1 MHRLTVTLSTAFII
15 LASAN
20 ASAQSA
26 LASRP
31 SVSLSAGAFFFDL
44 SGTGVAPMAVV
55 RGDLPL
61 NRFIAFDGGL
71 IGALPTQDFLERTT
85 LLAPEIGMQLQV
97 PRRFAPYLS
106 ADIGRIFA
114 IRGSSLGGTRNDV
127 SYSAALGTRVW
138 LREHTGVRAEFRLRG
153 VGEGFTGS
161 AAEVTLG
168 VAWR

>member
-127 SYSAALGTRVW
+127 SYSAALGARCDQRATVRRRHRPHGRSRRH
-138 LREHTGVRAEFRLRG
+138 LGRSRQRAEARDP
-153 VGEGFTGS
+153 TI
-161 AAEVTLG
+161 
-168 VAWR
+168 

>member
-1 MHRLTVTLSTAFII
+1 
-15 LASAN
+15 
-20 ASAQSA
+20 
-26 LASRP
+26 
-31 SVSLSAGAFFFDL
+31 
-44 SGTGVAPMAVV
+44 MAVV

>member
-20 ASAQSA
+20 ASAQSSV
-26 LASRP
+26 ASRP
-31 SVSLSAGAFFFDL
+31 SVSRSAGAFFFDL
-44 SGTGVAPMAVV
+44 SGTGVAPMAVA

-85 LLAPEIGMQLQV
+85 VLAPEIGMQLQV

-106 ADIGRIFA
+106 ADMVESLPFA
-114 IRGSSLGGTRNDV
+114 AAA
-127 SYSAALGTRVW
+127 SAALETTSATRQRSAPVYGCVNTRACAPNFVSAG
-138 LREHTGVRAEFRLRG
+138 LVRDSRALPRR
-153 VGEGFTGS
+153 
-161 AAEVTLG
+161 
-168 VAWR
+168 

>member
-1 MHRLTVTLSTAFII
+1 MNRLTVTLSTAFII
-15 LASAN
+15 LASVN

-31 SVSLSAGAFFFDL
+31 TVSLSAGAFFFDL

-127 SYSAALGTRVW
+127 SYSAALGARVW
-138 LREHTGVRAEFRLRG
+138 LREHTGMRAEFRLRG

-161 AAEVTLG
+161 AAEVT
-168 VAWR
+168 